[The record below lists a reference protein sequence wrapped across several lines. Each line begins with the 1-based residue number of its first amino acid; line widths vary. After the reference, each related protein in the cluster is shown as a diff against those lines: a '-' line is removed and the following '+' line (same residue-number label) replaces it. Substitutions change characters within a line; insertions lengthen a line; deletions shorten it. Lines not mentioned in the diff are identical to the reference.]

1 MSIKKSSI
9 FVIAVIV
16 IVTLLTVINNGD
28 NTMQINM
35 GDHSMTF
42 SGIDDFTH
50 ELAYDDIISAEL
62 VLEPD
67 WKSLGGQEFGPFRVG
82 QISNDSGD
90 KYTLFVTTRCGN
102 AIEAMLADG
111 SRMIFNYNSTAN
123 TENLYEMLLKN
134 IQ

>member
-1 MSIKKSSI
+1 MSIRKSTI
-9 FVIAVIV
+9 FAVALVV
-16 IVTLLTVINNGD
+16 IVTLFQLFTGGG
-28 NTMQINM
+28 NTMQIDM
-35 GDHSMTF
+35 GEHSMTF
-42 SGIDDFTH
+42 AGIDEFTY
-50 ELAYDDIISAEL
+50 ELVYDDIISAEL